1 MTHPRM
7 KHPRIEDW
15 IKLVLENT
23 DKRALTVTH
32 CRDVASKFHEMSLS
46 QKNAESAGEWQR

>member
-23 DKRALTVTH
+23 DKRAPTVTH
-32 CRDVASKFHEMSLS
+32 CRDVALKFSEMSLS